1 MLYEITEIYVFQ
13 KYDNW
18 LSVFSKSFY
27 QAETAYFW
35 RVLLYI
41 HLSNTSRIRVTNFFF
56 PSYIELPNNDLT
68 LEDTFEVGDDYLED
82 KLDEGIEDEDEETEE
97 DDKIFGFIPNPLTPV
112 FKLQK
117 DIQSNVDSLLSKIPI
132 IGWNTNVY
140 ISILVKN
147 KIKISI

>member
-1 MLYEITEIYVFQ
+1 M
-13 KYDNW
+13 
-18 LSVFSKSFY
+18 SS
-27 QAETAYFW
+27 
-35 RVLLYI
+35 
-41 HLSNTSRIRVTNFFF
+41 TSRIRVTNFFF

-132 IGWNTNVY
+132 IG
-140 ISILVKN
+140 
-147 KIKISI
+147 

>member
-1 MLYEITEIYVFQ
+1 M
-13 KYDNW
+13 
-18 LSVFSKSFY
+18 
-27 QAETAYFW
+27 
-35 RVLLYI
+35 
-41 HLSNTSRIRVTNFFF
+41 
-56 PSYIELPNNDLT
+56 T

-132 IGWNTNVY
+132 ISWNTNVY
-140 ISILVKN
+140 IYLYLSKTKLKFLSRICFFSMLQALYPLLTFTEPIPIRHK
-147 KIKISI
+147 KS

>member
-1 MLYEITEIYVFQ
+1 M
-13 KYDNW
+13 
-18 LSVFSKSFY
+18 
-27 QAETAYFW
+27 
-35 RVLLYI
+35 
-41 HLSNTSRIRVTNFFF
+41 
-56 PSYIELPNNDLT
+56 T

-82 KLDEGIEDEDEETEE
+82 KLDEGIEDEDEEAEY

>member
-1 MLYEITEIYVFQ
+1 M
-13 KYDNW
+13 
-18 LSVFSKSFY
+18 
-27 QAETAYFW
+27 
-35 RVLLYI
+35 
-41 HLSNTSRIRVTNFFF
+41 TNFEAFSLSHF
-56 PSYIELPNNDLT
+56 IKHKLFLFLKSNYFLFSPSYKELPNNDLT

-132 IGWNTNVY
+132 IG
-140 ISILVKN
+140 
-147 KIKISI
+147 

>member
-1 MLYEITEIYVFQ
+1 MTNFEAFS
-13 KYDNW
+13 
-18 LSVFSKSFY
+18 LSHFIKHKLFF
-27 QAETAYFW
+27 YFW
-35 RVLLYI
+35 RVI
-41 HLSNTSRIRVTNFFF
+41 IFFF
-56 PSYIELPNNDLT
+56 SPSYKELPNNDLT

-140 ISILVKN
+140 IYLYLSKTKLKFLSRICFF
-147 KIKISI
+147 